1 MLWRRLGEYNAR
13 EHWTIYILATGANLS
28 LSIALY
34 AAARAG
40 VLAQLPI
47 TGSTRQFISAYGI
60 SWGFTVDF
68 LWTLLVFQGL
78 LAVLVASLAGT
89 TLVGRDWRWLYVF
102 LALTISGFVG
112 YWLGARFLA
121 TLNWIS
127 LLENSGID
135 GSSVYS
141 GLFWY
146 GLASTVLYVAM
157 MFVLRRSYDRL
168 MTARTPLIGPTTE
181 TIENS

>member
-1 MLWRRLGEYNAR
+1 MSRRRLGEYNAR
-13 EHWTIYILATGANLS
+13 EHWTVYILATGANLS

-34 AAARAG
+34 VAARAG

-47 TGSTRQFISAYGI
+47 TGSTGQFVSAYGI
-60 SWGFTVDF
+60 SWGFTLDF
-68 LWTLLVFQGL
+68 LWTLFVFQGL

-89 TLVGRDWRWLYVF
+89 TLVGRGWRWLYVF

-127 LLENSGID
+127 LLQNSGID

-141 GLFWY
+141 SLFWY
-146 GLASTVLYVAM
+146 GLIATVFYVAM
-157 MFVLRRSYDRL
+157 MLVLRRSYDRL
-168 MTARTPLIGPTTE
+168 MAARNTLTSSTVM
-181 TIENS
+181 IENSP

>member
-1 MLWRRLGEYNAR
+1 MSWRRLGEYNAR

-60 SWGFTVDF
+60 SWGFTLDF

-78 LAVLVASLAGT
+78 LAILVVSMAGT
-89 TLVGRDWRWLYVF
+89 TLVGKGWRWLYVF
-102 LALTISGFVG
+102 SALTISGFVG
-112 YWLGARFLA
+112 YWLGARFLQ

-127 LLENSGID
+127 LLQNSGID
-135 GSSVYS
+135 SSGIYS
-141 GLFWY
+141 GLFWS
-146 GLASTVLYVAM
+146 GLVATVFYLAM
-157 MFVLRRSYDRL
+157 MLVLRRSYNKL
-168 MTARTPLIGPTTE
+168 MMARNPLIG
-181 TIENS
+181 